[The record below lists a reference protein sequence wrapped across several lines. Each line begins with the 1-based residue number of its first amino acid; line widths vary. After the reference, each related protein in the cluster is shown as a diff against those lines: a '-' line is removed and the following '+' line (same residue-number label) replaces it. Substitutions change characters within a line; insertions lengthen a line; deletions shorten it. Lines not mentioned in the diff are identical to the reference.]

1 MINMK
6 TLALTGVALLAGSV
20 ILTAVLLQ
28 GRSHQAASVRSPIPS
43 AASTMLTPSAAAT
56 ATPIPSPMTPT
67 PIATVAAAPARSTQ
81 LVSYFTTLAP
91 GSALPGDAECARA
104 IASNPWEPRP
114 ANRTANQTNVYA
126 QGFRFQSS
134 YFQTYGPA
142 YQSRVTGN
150 FTGTTD
156 QILRWGACK
165 WGFDENT
172 VRAQAV
178 VESWWRQSTLGDC
191 NATTQPETHGCASVG
206 ILQVKGANIP
216 PTHPGTWPAAWTST
230 AFNVDYT
237 LAIRRLCYEGKE
249 TWLHD
254 KNSSYA
260 AGDLWGCI
268 GRWYSGGWHDPGANQ
283 YIQKVQSTLAAKTW
297 RTF

>member
-1 MINMK
+1 M
-6 TLALTGVALLAGSV
+6 TS
-20 ILTAVLLQ
+20 
-28 GRSHQAASVRSPIPS
+28 SP
-43 AASTMLTPSAAAT
+43 STAT
-56 ATPIPSPMTPT
+56 ATPTPPPAATPT
-67 PIATVAAAPARSTQ
+67 IRPTAPPPAPPPTHF
-81 LVSYFTTLAP
+81 VSYFSTLPP
-91 GSALPGDAECARA
+91 GSALPTDAYCARS
-104 IASNPWEPRP
+104 IANNPWEPRP

-178 VESWWRQSTLGDC
+178 IESWWQQSTLGDC
-191 NATTQPETHGCASVG
+191 NATTQPQTHGCASVG
-206 ILQVKGANIP
+206 ILQVKGADIP
-216 PTHPGTWPAAWTST
+216 PTHPGTWPSAWAST

-254 KNSSYA
+254 QNASYA
-260 AGDLWGCI
+260 AGDMWGCI
-268 GRWYSGGWHDPGANQ
+268 GRWYSGGWHDSGANQ
-283 YIQKVQSTLAAKTW
+283 YIQKVQATLAAKTW
-297 RTF
+297 TTF